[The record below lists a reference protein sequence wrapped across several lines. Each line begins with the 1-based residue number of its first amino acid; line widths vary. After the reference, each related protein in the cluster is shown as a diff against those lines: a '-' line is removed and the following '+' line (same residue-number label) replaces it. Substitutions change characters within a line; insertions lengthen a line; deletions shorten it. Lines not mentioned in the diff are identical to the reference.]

1 MHCRIANSKKH
12 MFVGVVYNKHVNS
25 VNSTSEISAGNPFNK
40 PLLSQH
46 TWPGSMTFNS
56 MMLLWISDGVTSDP
70 RCCWS
75 TRLMVE
81 ELSHLT
87 GVATGRISRRSSR
100 ILTSQGFWH
109 VSLNVFKFITNSKTA
124 KTAIFINPSMSP
136 KKVQICIKLS
146 KKQGDM
152 GGATTRS

>member
-1 MHCRIANSKKH
+1 
-12 MFVGVVYNKHVNS
+12 
-25 VNSTSEISAGNPFNK
+25 
-40 PLLSQH
+40 
-46 TWPGSMTFNS
+46 
-56 MMLLWISDGVTSDP
+56 
-70 RCCWS
+70 
-75 TRLMVE
+75 MVE

-152 GGATTRS
+152 GVERQPGHDPGVIVPVKKIWQDIAQVLSAGYFTTSSHQERENPPQACPANVPR

>member
-1 MHCRIANSKKH
+1 MRWCSIQQTCEFSQLNIRNIC
-12 MFVGVVYNKHVNS
+12 
-25 VNSTSEISAGNPFNK
+25 GNPFNK

-46 TWPGSMTFNS
+46 TWPLSMIFNS